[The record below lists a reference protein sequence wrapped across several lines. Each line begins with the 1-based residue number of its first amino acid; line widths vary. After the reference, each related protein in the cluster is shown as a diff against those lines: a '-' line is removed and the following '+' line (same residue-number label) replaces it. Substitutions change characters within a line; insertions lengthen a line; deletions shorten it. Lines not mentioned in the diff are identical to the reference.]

1 MNAWEQKRRRWE
13 TYRSKERHRFF
24 NAGERGGEGEPPPPP
39 PPPPHSSGRFN
50 VMDGR

>member
-39 PPPPHSSGRFN
+39 PPPPHSSGHFN